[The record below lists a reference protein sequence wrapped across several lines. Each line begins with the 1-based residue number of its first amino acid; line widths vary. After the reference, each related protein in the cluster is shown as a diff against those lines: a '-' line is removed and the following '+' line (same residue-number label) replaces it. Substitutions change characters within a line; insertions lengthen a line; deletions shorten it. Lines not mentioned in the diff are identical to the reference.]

1 MHFDAENRNVM
12 QKNAQ
17 YCMKTTHKTYQ
28 IHADLV
34 VSADDAFALVDVVL
48 APEAVE
54 ALRTFAVKIVARIS
68 LVLGDDTL
76 TPVLTGLLHACVVR
90 GVAGRTHE
98 LGCAGTG
105 EVVDLKITKDRP
117 GSIS

>member
-1 MHFDAENRNVM
+1 M
-12 QKNAQ
+12 
-17 YCMKTTHKTYQ
+17 HKTKHKAYQ

-34 VSADDAFALVDVVL
+34 VGADDALALVDVVL

-54 ALRTFAVKIVARIS
+54 ALRTFAVKIFARIS
-68 LVLGDDTL
+68 LVVGDDAL
-76 TPVLTGLLHACVVR
+76 APVLAGLLHAGVVS

-105 EVVDLKITKDRP
+105 EVVDLKNNKNF
-117 GSIS
+117 S